1 MCGLAS
7 SQLESRMHPCT
18 LGGPP
23 SRLCVRVSVCPCMR
37 LAGSVDEC
45 RRALVEKAD
54 MAKVEARIDRK
65 YQDVVAYLNEAIKV
79 AGDDEVRMWSFCW
92 STPVLFSGAVWV
104 QRFHAPSCPSPGVP
118 QAEFKSVSAQLQ
130 KTVKELMDTKADRR

>member
-1 MCGLAS
+1 
-7 SQLESRMHPCT
+7 
-18 LGGPP
+18 
-23 SRLCVRVSVCPCMR
+23 
-37 LAGSVDEC
+37 VDEC

-79 AGDDEVRMWSFCW
+79 AGDDEVCVWSFCW
-92 STPVLFSGAVWV
+92 SATVVFSGAVWV
-104 QRFHAPSCPSPGVP
+104 QRCHAPSCPSPGVP
-118 QAEFKSVSAQLQ
+118 QAEFKSVSAQLK